1 MFGGSFTGPEVT
13 ARVGEFDKVGKN
25 ASVWLKRLKLL
36 DSLAD
41 VVRVCANKET
51 REAAYRA
58 IDLLRD
64 ASVPHEGWGR
74 EADLALLAGV
84 YKHGFGNYE
93 SLRKDEQF
101 ADTFARAF
109 SAPGQ
114 AVSNHLF
121 YMSKRATISL
131 LSLSFLMYLSGVI
144 FFQQK

>member
-1 MFGGSFTGPEVT
+1 MTLLQYFLFGGSITGPEVT
-13 ARVGEFDKVGKN
+13 ERVGEFDKVEKN

-101 ADTFARAF
+101 AETFARAF
-109 SAPGQ
+109 TAPGL
-114 AVSNHLF
+114 AVSSHIFHMLE
-121 YMSKRATISL
+121 SET
-131 LSLSFLMYLSGVI
+131 SGSQSCFSCCI
-144 FFQQK
+144 

>member
-1 MFGGSFTGPEVT
+1 M
-13 ARVGEFDKVGKN
+13 GEFDKVEKN

-41 VVRVCANKET
+41 VVRICANKET

-58 IDLLRD
+58 IDALRD

-74 EADLALLAGV
+74 DADLALLAGV

-101 ADTFARAF
+101 AEPFTRP
-109 SAPGQ
+109 APVF
-114 AVSNHLF
+114 AVSIHIFHMTHLVNIRPL
-121 YMSKRATISL
+121 SISHSIYSREL
-131 LSLSFLMYLSGVI
+131 IRSSLRRLH
-144 FFQQK
+144 

>member
-1 MFGGSFTGPEVT
+1 VE
-13 ARVGEFDKVGKN
+13 KN

-64 ASVPHEGWGR
+64 ASVPHEAWGR

-101 ADTFARAF
+101 SEAF
-109 SAPGQ
+109 RKVFSGPAP
-114 AVSNHLF
+114 AVSLYFFHF
-121 YMSKRATISL
+121 VQRAKFRPSSVL
-131 LSLSFLMYLSGVI
+131 YVSFMLNFALYFSH
-144 FFQQK
+144 